1 MHTGKI
7 IEEVRH
13 IAEGDGD
20 IVFKL
25 QNICDLLKNT
35 VDVFDW
41 VGFYLVD
48 REKAKTL
55 VLGPFAG
62 APTEH
67 VSIGFGQGICGQAAE
82 TGRTFIVQDVSKENN
97 YLSCSIDVKSEIVVP
112 IYKDNNIIGEL
123 DIDSHSTAPFTEEHE
138 KMLNEV
144 AQIVS
149 GIIV

>member
-1 MHTGKI
+1 MQAEKI
-7 IEEVRH
+7 IKNIRR
-13 IAEGDGD
+13 IAEGNGD
-20 IVFKL
+20 SFVKL
-25 QNICDLLKNT
+25 QDICNLLKRE

-41 VGFYLVD
+41 VGFYLID
-48 REKAKTL
+48 KEKEKTL

-82 TGRTFIVQDVSKENN
+82 TGRTFIVQDVSKQSN
-97 YLSCSIDVKSEIVVP
+97 YLSCSIDVRSEIVVP
-112 IYKDNNIIGEL
+112 VYKDNNIIGEL
-123 DIDSHSTAPFTEEHE
+123 DIDSHSTAPFTDEHE

-144 AQIVS
+144 AEIVY